1 MDAESAEP
9 WRELAEITDALLALP
24 EEARD
29 ERARLL
35 ERRDRIRA
43 EARRRPVSSDD
54 ERSTEDLQ
62 AELAALE
69 RRVRALIGDRIDLV
83 AQAGSSLASGA
94 GADGWGGVQLNRA
107 IDEAQGLEA
116 VQARMRRVRQ
126 VLAERGAGGSGQ
138 VDS

>member
-1 MDAESAEP
+1 MGSEPIEP

-24 EEARD
+24 EDARE

-35 ERRDRIRA
+35 ERRDRVRA
-43 EARRRPVSSDD
+43 AARRRPMSSDD
-54 ERSTEDLQ
+54 ERSTEDLR

-69 RRVRALIGDRIDLV
+69 ARVRALIGDRIDLV

-107 IDEAQGLEA
+107 VDEAQGLAE
-116 VQARMRRVRQ
+116 VQARMRRVRE
-126 VLAERGAGGSGQ
+126 VLADRGAGGVG
-138 VDS
+138 